1 MPNLGN
7 AVNEAGRKEKGWAFP
22 TVLITV
28 SLPAERCFNLGKTPG
43 IARIIGVLLLL
54 FNPI

>member
-1 MPNLGN
+1 M
-7 AVNEAGRKEKGWAFP
+7 NEAGRKEKGWAFP

-54 FNPI
+54 FSPI